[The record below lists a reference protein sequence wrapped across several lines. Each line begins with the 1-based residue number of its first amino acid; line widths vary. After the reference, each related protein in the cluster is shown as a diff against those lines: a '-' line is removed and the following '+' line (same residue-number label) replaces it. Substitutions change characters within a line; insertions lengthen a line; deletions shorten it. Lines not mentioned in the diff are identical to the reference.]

1 MTRFERELSG
11 SLGAYWKASAEK
23 EIRKM
28 EERQMNGEIF
38 FGADGVV
45 RWTSNNRVMPKDCRE
60 ILSHTAYRDL
70 FSEEASRAAE
80 EAETEESAGNKR
92 RTQPQSD
99 GLPEGVLRRAPGQVG
114 RKTREEQDR
123 GEGTQGTEESR
134 ENGGHGNRIREFT
147 TA

>member
-11 SLGAYWKASAEK
+11 ALGAYWKSSAEK

-70 FSEEASRAAE
+70 FSEETSRAAE
-80 EAETEESAGNKR
+80 DAETAAFLESYRKNYTGPSEEEKA
-92 RTQPQSD
+92 
-99 GLPEGVLRRAPGQVG
+99 EMRAAFGTGTTVCDII
-114 RKTREEQDR
+114 T
-123 GEGTQGTEESR
+123 GE
-134 ENGGHGNRIREFT
+134 RIRL
-147 TA
+147 

>member
-11 SLGAYWKASAEK
+11 ALGADWKSSAEK

-80 EAETEESAGNKR
+80 DAETAAFLESYRKNYTGPSEEEKA
-92 RTQPQSD
+92 
-99 GLPEGVLRRAPGQVG
+99 EMRAAF
-114 RKTREEQDR
+114 
-123 GEGTQGTEESR
+123 GTGSTVVDVIT
-134 ENGGHGNRIREFT
+134 GKRIRL
-147 TA
+147 

>member
-1 MTRFERELSG
+1 MTRFEQELSG
-11 SLGAYWKASAEK
+11 NLGAYWKASAEK

-80 EAETEESAGNKR
+80 DAETAAFLESYRKNYTGPSEEEKA
-92 RTQPQSD
+92 
-99 GLPEGVLRRAPGQVG
+99 EMRAAF
-114 RKTREEQDR
+114 
-123 GEGTQGTEESR
+123 GTGSTVVDVIT
-134 ENGGHGNRIREFT
+134 GKGIRL
-147 TA
+147 

>member
-11 SLGAYWKASAEK
+11 ALGAYWKSSAEK

-28 EERQMNGEIF
+28 KERQMNGEIF

-80 EAETEESAGNKR
+80 DAETAAFLESYRKNYTGPSEEEKA
-92 RTQPQSD
+92 
-99 GLPEGVLRRAPGQVG
+99 EMRAAF
-114 RKTREEQDR
+114 
-123 GEGTQGTEESR
+123 GTGSTVVDVIT
-134 ENGGHGNRIREFT
+134 GKRIRL
-147 TA
+147 